1 MKDSYWDDVD
11 TEWKELSPSLIQVKW
26 SLKLMV
32 HSVGSG
38 HRGQDLIIKNHV
50 AQTVGQ
56 RFQQKTGSDQWIS
69 QRSKLHFF
77 FNKGQGQI
85 EKWWESP
92 EGFGLKSF
100 EEDLHSN
107 IKAAAEK

>member
-1 MKDSYWDDVD
+1 
-11 TEWKELSPSLIQVKW
+11 
-26 SLKLMV
+26 MV

-50 AQTVGQ
+50 AQTVVQ

-100 EEDLHSN
+100 KEDLHSN